1 MRQTRTRAFRCGVV
15 GVMASGICL
24 AAANGQQSGRA
35 EGTPVVSAEQ
45 LLSVSSVVGG
55 VNEAV
60 WAPDGS
66 QIAFLGSFGGPLGIW
81 SVDAAGGPPR
91 LLVRSVPVGGMGY
104 GPQPAWSPK
113 GDYIA
118 YVSTKGGDA
127 PEIWLWNAHTGS
139 DVQLTRMGGGLYSM
153 SWSPDGA
160 RIAFSDG
167 RYGNQ
172 DIYTVAVPSGEVL
185 RLTSDPRYEDFPTWT
200 PDGRTIVFD
209 RLDDRWIRHDVLAVP
224 ADGSVPPRLIVT
236 EPELFDYGGGRTFGY
251 APVSPDGKQ
260 VLFKSQRSGW
270 HNYWTVPVAGGE
282 SRPVVAEAGEQSE
295 GIWSPDGKWIAYV
308 SNHNGTK
315 GLYVVSAAGGQPRAL
330 VAPAEGVVSRIAW
343 SPDGAR
349 LSYTFGTTTTPA
361 DLYTVDVRTGRTT
374 QLTFSMPS
382 GFTRAGLITPRKV
395 TYPSADGYT
404 ISAYLYEPRGL
415 KPGEKAPGIM
425 WIHGGPTGQWIDS
438 YQPQVQYFA
447 NRGYAVLLP
456 NIRGSSG
463 YGRAF
468 EDANNGCWGHCDLK
482 DVLAGVDYLKRQ
494 PFVNAEKM
502 GIHGVSYG
510 GIMTMS
516 AIAFAPG
523 VFQAAIP
530 ESGYGDWVRFHDF
543 NNELVHNQL
552 LAFEFGPLPDSEAV
566 YRRNSAIYNVA
577 QVTTP
582 TFVIH
587 GEGATS
593 AWRPAQLPVPAS
605 LDFARALDAHYK
617 VFRYKS
623 YPGETYYIT
632 SPENIRVKLADMLAF
647 FDQYLKDGVRT
658 APSAA
663 VVTAVSAAA
672 GGSAP

>member
-1 MRQTRTRAFRCGVV
+1 MRQPMILLLRVTILSAAIGLIA
-15 GVMASGICL
+15 GAASGQHARSVDRQ
-24 AAANGQQSGRA
+24 AADVA
-35 EGTPVVSAEQ
+35 PVLSAEQ
-45 LLSVSSVVGG
+45 LLSVTSVVGG
-55 VNEAV
+55 TNEPV

-81 SVDAAGGPPR
+81 SISPTGGAPR
-91 LLVRSVPVGGMGY
+91 ILVRNVPVGGMGY
-104 GPQPAWSPK
+104 GQQPAWAPK
-113 GDYIA
+113 GDYLA
-118 YVSTKGGDA
+118 YVSTKGGDS
-127 PEIWLWNAHTGS
+127 PEIWLWNAKTGT
-139 DVQLTRMGGGLYSM
+139 DAQLTHMGGGLYSM
-153 SWSPDGA
+153 SWSPDGS

-185 RLTSDPRYEDFPTWT
+185 RLTGDPRYEDFPSWT

-209 RLDDRWIRHDVLAVP
+209 RLDEHWVRHDVLAVP
-224 ADGSVPPRLIVT
+224 ADGSTPPRLIVT
-236 EPELFDYGGGRTFGY
+236 EPELFDYGGGRTFGF
-251 APVSPDGKQ
+251 APGSPDGKQ

-270 HNYWTVPVAGGE
+270 PNYWTVPLGGGDP
-282 SRPVVAEAGEQSE
+282 RPVAPESAEQTE
-295 GIWSPDGKWIAYV
+295 GAWSPDGKWIAYV
-308 SNHNGTK
+308 SNRNGTK
-315 GLYVVSAAGGQPRAL
+315 GLYVVAASGGSPRAV
-330 VAPAEGVVSRIAW
+330 VAPADGVVSRIAW
-343 SPDGAR
+343 SPDGTR
-349 LSYTFGTTTTPA
+349 LSYTVGTTTSPA
-361 DLYTVDVRTGRTT
+361 DLYTVDVRAGRTT
-374 QLTFSMPS
+374 QLTFSMPPS
-382 GFTRAGLITPRKV
+382 FEREGLITPRKV
-395 TYPSADGYT
+395 TYPSADGFT

-415 KPGEKAPGIM
+415 KPNEKAPGVM

-438 YQPQVQYFA
+438 YQPQVQFFA

-463 YGRAF
+463 YGRTF

-482 DVLAGVDYLKRQ
+482 DVLAGVEYLKRQ
-494 PFVNAEKM
+494 AYVNPEMM

-510 GIMTMS
+510 GIMTMT

-530 ESGYGDWVRFHDF
+530 ESGYGDWVRFHEF

-552 LAFEFGPLPDSEAV
+552 LAFEFGPLPDSETV
-566 YRRNSAIYNVA
+566 YRRNSAIGDVA

-587 GEGATS
+587 GEGATA
-593 AWRPAQLPVPAS
+593 AWRPGQLQVPAS

-617 VFRYKS
+617 VFRYKA

-632 SPENIRVKLADMLAF
+632 SPENIRVKLGDMLAF
-647 FDQYLKDGVRT
+647 FDQYLKGPVHS

-663 VVTAVSAAA
+663 PATSVSVR
-672 GGSAP
+672 